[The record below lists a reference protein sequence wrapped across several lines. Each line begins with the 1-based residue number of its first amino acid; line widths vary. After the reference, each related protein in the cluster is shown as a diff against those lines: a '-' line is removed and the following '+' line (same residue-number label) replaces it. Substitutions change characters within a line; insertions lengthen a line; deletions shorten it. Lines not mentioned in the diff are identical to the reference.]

1 MSVQSSAV
9 VEGVSIWLSIRADK
23 RDGGVHPVEAAPES
37 HTLPD
42 EAADVVDAVDA
53 DTGEPVEPVEAGEP
67 TDR

>member
-1 MSVQSSAV
+1 M
-9 VEGVSIWLSIRADK
+9 SIWLSIRADK

-53 DTGEPVEPVEAGEP
+53 DTVEPVEAGEP